1 MVPPQLTVTAVQVIW
16 IFARI
21 APMPSNM
28 EERRLWV
35 EATPSVAFERPRVE
49 LSTETLTQIDLDL
62 ARTFGPMLFRES
74 RDEAAI
80 MSRRRKVQE
89 LLITWLQS
97 NEKSA
102 YMQGMNH
109 VMAMCYRE
117 VEDDIGAL
125 QVFDYMV
132 HQEELFHADGMK
144 FFQAVQ
150 GTAEQ
155 LRLWHHILLDN
166 VPGVPLKFASHML
179 LSSTEKILSCQPEDI
194 HDVLVQIPKKIQT
207 PEDVESLLEQTDWAA
222 PAAEAVEAVSPH
234 KILEEIADWQV
245 PTTLKPLPARAR
257 LPKRWQPWKFLSVAM
272 VVPWLLMHATAVHQP
287 RARRTRSSTGP
298 GRFFQA
304 DAAAGLRSSLRSS
317 LLAQLVATTMP
328 VWRNAASGH
337 DFCGRIGPSS
347 RCLCGHEYS
356 SHVWSKGRKE
366 LRPACGSCSCTGFR
380 YMPRRPEEIGEWWLP
395 RRKGFDI
402 RSWRPKCKC
411 QHSHEEHD
419 PNTLSCRCCGCHSFS
434 SAWECITCE
443 GKWEDHESLWENEE
457 ERRLLGKPIGQAFM
471 PLASTPDIQQ
481 MVLET
486 PAQLSDDQSWSLPY
500 RSKPERSVRLMQE
513 RCSNYGRNN
522 SRCGQGSLEDAFPPR
537 PPRGVGSAGASQAA
551 SGFTGGL
558 EDAFPPRQRSNSGG
572 RLR

>member
-1 MVPPQLTVTAVQVIW
+1 MMQA
-16 IFARI
+16 
-21 APMPSNM
+21 
-28 EERRLWV
+28 
-35 EATPSVAFERPRVE
+35 
-49 LSTETLTQIDLDL
+49 
-62 ARTFGPMLFRES
+62 
-74 RDEAAI
+74 
-80 MSRRRKVQE
+80 
-89 LLITWLQS
+89 
-97 NEKSA
+97 EK
-102 YMQGMNH
+102 
-109 VMAMCYRE
+109 
-117 VEDDIGAL
+117 L
-125 QVFDYMV
+125 
-132 HQEELFHADGMK
+132 
-144 FFQAVQ
+144 
-150 GTAEQ
+150 
-155 LRLWHHILLDN
+155 
-166 VPGVPLKFASHML
+166 
-179 LSSTEKILSCQPEDI
+179 
-194 HDVLVQIPKKIQT
+194 
-207 PEDVESLLEQTDWAA
+207 
-222 PAAEAVEAVSPH
+222 AAEEA
-234 KILEEIADWQV
+234 I
-245 PTTLKPLPARAR
+245 
-257 LPKRWQPWKFLSVAM
+257 
-272 VVPWLLMHATAVHQP
+272 
-287 RARRTRSSTGP
+287 RT
-298 GRFFQA
+298 
-304 DAAAGLRSSLRSS
+304 GLYG
-317 LLAQLVATTMP
+317 

-402 RSWRPKCKC
+402 RIWRPKCKC

-434 SAWECITCE
+434 SAWECVTCE

-513 RCSNYGRNN
+513 RCSNYGRKN
-522 SRCGQGSLEDAFPPR
+522 SRGGQGSLEDAFPPR

-551 SGFTGGL
+551 SASGFSGGL

>member
-1 MVPPQLTVTAVQVIW
+1 MMSGGPLARRPGSGSALERGGQAQLAQMQIFSGGVARSERALVAGTDGSVEQVQSNIAKAVQ
-16 IFARI
+16 A
-21 APMPSNM
+21 
-28 EERRLWV
+28 
-35 EATPSVAFERPRVE
+35 
-49 LSTETLTQIDLDL
+49 
-62 ARTFGPMLFRES
+62 FGPTPGGKKMMQ
-74 RDEAAI
+74 A
-80 MSRRRKVQE
+80 
-89 LLITWLQS
+89 
-97 NEKSA
+97 EK
-102 YMQGMNH
+102 
-109 VMAMCYRE
+109 
-117 VEDDIGAL
+117 L
-125 QVFDYMV
+125 
-132 HQEELFHADGMK
+132 
-144 FFQAVQ
+144 
-150 GTAEQ
+150 
-155 LRLWHHILLDN
+155 
-166 VPGVPLKFASHML
+166 
-179 LSSTEKILSCQPEDI
+179 
-194 HDVLVQIPKKIQT
+194 
-207 PEDVESLLEQTDWAA
+207 
-222 PAAEAVEAVSPH
+222 AAEEA
-234 KILEEIADWQV
+234 I
-245 PTTLKPLPARAR
+245 
-257 LPKRWQPWKFLSVAM
+257 
-272 VVPWLLMHATAVHQP
+272 
-287 RARRTRSSTGP
+287 RT
-298 GRFFQA
+298 
-304 DAAAGLRSSLRSS
+304 GLYG
-317 LLAQLVATTMP
+317 

-380 YMPRRPEEIGEWWLP
+380 YIPRRPEEIGEWWLP

-402 RSWRPKCKC
+402 RIWRPKCKC

-481 MVLET
+481 MVLQT
-486 PAQLSDDQSWSLPY
+486 PAQLSDDQGWSLPY

-522 SRCGQGSLEDAFPPR
+522 SRGGGQGSLEDAFPPR